1 MFKKILVPLDGS
13 DLAATILPQ
22 VEDLAKAMQA
32 QVTLMTVESLFSV
45 FEDGFVP
52 DGYGDYF
59 DQMRVQA
66 EKYLTEIGG
75 RLKAKGVATDW
86 TYKEGQAPA
95 REIIA
100 YAEANSFDL
109 IAMATHGKGEVAWV
123 IGSIAEK
130 VVTHATIPVLLLRVL
145 KAKKLVGKAEY
156 IGPD

>member
-95 REIIA
+95 REII
-100 YAEANSFDL
+100 
-109 IAMATHGKGEVAWV
+109 GEVAWV